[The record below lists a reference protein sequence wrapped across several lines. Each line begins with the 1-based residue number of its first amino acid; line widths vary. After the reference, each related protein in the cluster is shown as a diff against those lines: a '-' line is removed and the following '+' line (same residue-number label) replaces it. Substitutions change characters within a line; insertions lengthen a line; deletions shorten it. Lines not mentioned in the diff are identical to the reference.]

1 MTTFCVSTKAAGTIT
16 FESNLSDQEVL
27 ATLQTIPS
35 TFASDLARKWDTL
48 SDRQLAWAHKLAVDA
63 TAPAPAAAEEFAPLF
78 ACFEAARSKG
88 AKRMSLRF
96 DGVTIKPSRDGAALW
111 VTSQTEVEEGNY
123 GWQPRYLGKITP
135 AGPDRRLSTD
145 VVEVLRSAAA
155 DPLSA
160 AVRYGRETGSCSC
173 CGRELTDPASIA
185 AGIGPVC
192 AEKYGL

>member
-1 MTTFCVSTKAAGTIT
+1 MTSFSVCTKASGTI
-16 FESNLSDQEVL
+16 FFNSDLSDQEVL
-27 ATLQTIPS
+27 ATLQTLS
-35 TFASDLARKWDTL
+35 SSFARDLARKWDTL
-48 SDRQLAWAHKLAVDA
+48 SDRQMAWAHKLAVDA
-63 TAPAPAAAEEFAPLF
+63 AAPAAAASEEFAPLF
-78 ACFEAARSKG
+78 ACFEAARSTG

-135 AGPDRRLSTD
+135 AGPDRRLSAD

-160 AVRYGRETGSCSC
+160 AVRYGQATGNCSC
-173 CGRELTDPASIA
+173 CGRELTDPASIE

-192 AEKYGL
+192 AEK